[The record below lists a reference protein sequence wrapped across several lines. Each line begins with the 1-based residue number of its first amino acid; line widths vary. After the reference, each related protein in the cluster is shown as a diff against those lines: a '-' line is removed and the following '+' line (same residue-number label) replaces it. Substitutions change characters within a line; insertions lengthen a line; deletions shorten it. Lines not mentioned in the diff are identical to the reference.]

1 MTKKQDELKV
11 KVILTEEL
19 LKKEPELSKVYDQKK
34 GEVVYVMPKTITT
47 EFKEEVTNMISE
59 IRPSEVAVFNPLVF
73 TLIELHEF
81 REWKPEKDAT
91 EKQTE
96 ERFQE
101 ANKVVRSFNA
111 SLKKVK
117 AEMKKPYTDINKKI
131 ETVFKMLEEEVK
143 ITDSALSE
151 NFKEHLEAKEE
162 KKRLAEEKKKAAEL
176 AKINELQA
184 QNDEISEKAKNQ
196 EIDNA
201 YLSVI
206 SVINGMVSDVSA
218 RVFSSNEDGLK
229 SIKSELDAFTF
240 LNIQNNTPN
249 FNLIPEEKVKILNEK
264 FTQQLQISKKV
275 VDDKIEFN
283 RVQKENEEK
292 AKQQEI
298 LQAQN
303 EALQTKNESLQSAPD
318 DLPFFVQENK
328 PDLVNM
334 NELEKFRVLSDKIH
348 EFLETSKRFQ
358 KELSEIPFEMDF
370 TKDVHKK
377 LVDNS
382 FSQIIEWSSKM
393 DIWMNKQFNSFSNWY
408 EQNKTQN

>member
-1 MTKKQDELKV
+1 MSKTEKDLKI
-11 KVILTEEL
+11 KIILTEEF

-34 GEVVYVMPKTITT
+34 GEIVYSVPQTITT
-47 EFKEEVTNMISE
+47 EFKDEVKSMIGE
-59 IRPSEVAVFNPLVF
+59 IRTNEVAIFNPILF
-73 TLIELHEF
+73 TLMEIHEL
-81 REWKPEKDAT
+81 RNWKPEGEAT

-101 ANKVVRSFNA
+101 ANKVVRSFNS
-111 SLKKVK
+111 SLKTIK
-117 AEMKKPYTDINKKI
+117 AEMKKPYADINKKI
-131 ETVFKMLEEEVK
+131 ETVFKLLEEEVK

-151 NFKEHLEAKEE
+151 NFKEHLEAKKE

-176 AKINELQA
+176 AKINELQS
-184 QNDEISEKAKNQ
+184 QNDEIAEKSKNQ

-201 YLSVI
+201 YLSVV

-218 RVFSSNEDGLK
+218 RVFSSNEDGLS

-249 FNLIPEEKVKILNEK
+249 FNLLPEEKVKILNEK
-264 FTQQLQISKKV
+264 FLQQLEISKKV

-292 AKQQEI
+292 SKQQEI

-303 EALQTKNESLQSAPD
+303 EVLQTKNQSLQSTPD
-318 DLPFFVQENK
+318 DLPFIVEK
-328 PDLVNM
+328 SKSDLENM
-334 NELEKFRVLSDKIH
+334 NELEKFQFLSDRIH
-348 EFLETSKRFQ
+348 QFLIT
-358 KELSEIPFEMDF
+358 
-370 TKDVHKK
+370 TKDVQKEISEITFETDFTIDIQNK
-377 LVDNS
+377 LSVNS
-382 FSQIIEWSSKM
+382 FSQIIEWSNKM
-393 DIWMNKQFNSFSNWY
+393 DLWMNKQLNTFTNWY